1 MKEDQRIQTAFDAA
15 AETYAQWGVDV
26 QAATARLDE
35 IEVSMH
41 CWQGDDVT
49 GLESGGTGA
58 SGGILS
64 TGSYPYRPR
73 SGDELRQ
80 DIDEALRL
88 IPGRQRLNL
97 HASYAETGDERPDRD
112 GYRTAHFARW
122 ISWAAGKGIRL
133 DFNPTS
139 FGHPKAADNLTLSHP
154 DAGIRAF
161 WVDHFRACRAI
172 AADIGRMQ
180 GDTCVVNHW
189 VQDGMKDL
197 TPSRYAYRERLRDSL
212 DEVLADR
219 YRAQDVLDAIE
230 CKLFGIGV
238 ESYTVGSHEFYMGYL
253 AHAQASG
260 NDSVMLTLDMGHFHP
275 TETIA
280 DKIPSLL
287 LFSPRLLVHVSR
299 GVRWDSDF
307 VVVTED
313 PLTEAMKEIA
323 RIPATDDGD
332 GFDRVRLA
340 TDFFDGSI
348 NRIAAWTIGV
358 RATRKAV
365 LAALLEP
372 TAQLRALEDEHNFAG
387 RLSLMDEMRTAPL
400 GAVWDQ
406 YCLEKAVP
414 PGNRYMEEIARYE
427 REILSARG

>member
-1 MKEDQRIQTAFDAA
+1 MNENRRIQMAFDAA
-15 AETYAQWGVDV
+15 AATYDQWGVDV
-26 QAATARLDE
+26 QAALKRLDTIE
-35 IEVSMH
+35 ISMH

-49 GLESGGTGA
+49 GLESAGAGA

-64 TGSYPYRPR
+64 TGSYPFKPR
-73 SGDELRQ
+73 NGDELRQ
-80 DIDEALRL
+80 DIEEALRL
-88 IPGRQRLNL
+88 IPGRQRVNL
-97 HASYAETGDERPDRD
+97 HASYAETGNDHPDRD
-112 GYRTAHFARW
+112 GYQVSHFSRW
-122 ISWAAGKGIRL
+122 IDWASDKGLKL

-139 FGHPKAADNLTLSHP
+139 FGHPKATEDLTLSHP
-154 DAGIRAF
+154 DAGIRGF
-161 WVDHFRACRAI
+161 WIEHFRACRAI
-172 AADIGRMQ
+172 AAQIGRLQ

-189 VQDGMKDL
+189 VQDGMKDM
-197 TPSRYAYRERLRDSL
+197 TPNRFAYRERLRDAL
-212 DEVLADR
+212 DEVLADK
-219 YRAQDVLDAIE
+219 YPAEAILDAIE

-238 ESYTVGSHEFYMGYL
+238 ESYTVGSHEFYLGYL
-253 AHAQASG
+253 AHAQAQG
-260 NDSVMLTLDMGHFHP
+260 NESVMLTLDMGHFHP

-323 RIPATDDGD
+323 RIPANQYGD

-372 TAQLRALEDEHNFAG
+372 TVQLRALEQGRNFAG
-387 RLSLMDEMRTAPL
+387 RLSLMDEMRTAPV
-400 GAVWDQ
+400 GAVWDH
-406 YCLEKAVP
+406 YCMTKGVP
-414 PGNRYMEEIARYE
+414 SGNRYMEDIARYE
-427 REILSARG
+427 RDVLSART